1 MAKTKDVTKD
11 TTINIQ
17 DIDSI
22 NDDQAAKYM
31 KEVLAMANSNQ
42 EKMEQGLNQEQV
54 VGGLKTI
61 GKYTGA
67 AAVGGG
73 ITYLAMKKFGGSK
86 DAGDIVEGLKAVGSI
101 AKKFFK

>member
-1 MAKTKDVTKD
+1 METKTKD
-11 TTINIQ
+11 TTVNIQ
-17 DIDSI
+17 DIDSV
-22 NDDQAAKYM
+22 NDDQAAKYF
-31 KEVLAMANSNQ
+31 KEVIAMANNQ

-73 ITYLAMKKFGGSK
+73 LTYLAMKKFGRPK
-86 DAGDIVEGLKAVGSI
+86 DAESMVEGLKAVGSI
-101 AKKFFK
+101 AKKLFK

>member
-1 MAKTKDVTKD
+1 
-11 TTINIQ
+11 
-17 DIDSI
+17 
-22 NDDQAAKYM
+22 
-31 KEVLAMANSNQ
+31 MANNQ

>member
-1 MAKTKDVTKD
+1 MAKEKDVTKD

-31 KEVLAMANSNQ
+31 KEVLAMANNQ

-101 AKKFFK
+101 ANKFFK